1 MERSYLIELIHQT
14 EDTLNSIKQFTQ
26 LSRGKFSDK
35 EFGEFFYQMVTKD
48 IEKNAFIL
56 NSFLNYIKAT
66 TIIRKKGT
74 VNTLIEEILRK
85 HQVRLEENKT
95 KIFRNFEKDLPE
107 AIVSDE
113 QLRFILDSVL
123 YYAMVSM
130 PPNGSIELL
139 TKSFPLPKEMEGGQ
153 AVFKKNAG
161 YIEILVAFT
170 FFKKPMK
177 QMGKGL
183 EAPVPHKEVVQNL
196 ILRLVGD
203 IVYRNQG
210 TIKFG
215 FDETKAKSF
224 ISLIFPIERRKV
236 VRYAWLL

>member
-224 ISLIFPIERRKV
+224 ISLRFPIERRKV
-236 VRYAWLL
+236 VRYA